1 MIHECAMQIH
11 LGDDANSAIGPRAMY
26 LDEGVYGRLEGGQEA
41 AKGPTKGREAPR
53 RARTQ

>member
-1 MIHECAMQIH
+1 MQMH
-11 LGDDANSAIGPRAMY
+11 LGDTANGDIGPRAMY

-41 AKGPTKGREAPR
+41 SKGPTKGREAPR